1 MKNAFD
7 TNPFVLQP
15 YISKELFCDRDKEM
29 EEIISYL
36 ENGANISLITMR
48 RIGKTGLIL
57 RTFEELRSKKYGY
70 TAIYADIYAT
80 QSVEDFISTLASAVV
95 GQIKQSGTSKLF
107 SLLGG
112 IRPLLS
118 FDPVGGQPQVSIT
131 YQNDNQKCATIEA
144 IFGYLDN
151 LGRKVVVA
159 LDEFQQI
166 REYEG
171 VCMEAF
177 LRSKIQNL
185 RNVRLIFSGSNK
197 RLMTNMFEGE
207 RSPFYQSVTN
217 VPLRK
222 IDAEIYAGFISD
234 LFAKSGKHI
243 DQQAINFILEWSR
256 CHTFYTQTLCNLV
269 FMISGDKVT
278 MEDVYAAIDRVY
290 RSESDKFFTIRGMLT
305 KGQWKYLECV
315 AKEGILT
322 QPTSGGF
329 INKYKLGTAAA
340 SKRCLTSLLEKEL
353 IYEDRSGDTPSYCV
367 YNVFLSRWLE
377 SRIY

>member
-1 MKNAFD
+1 MKSAFD
-7 TNPFVLQP
+7 TNPFILQP
-15 YISKELFCDRDKEM
+15 YISKELFCDRVQEM
-29 EEIISYL
+29 KDIITYL

-95 GQIKQSGTSKLF
+95 GQIKQSGISKLF

-118 FDPVGGQPQVSIT
+118 FDPIGGQPQVSIT
-131 YQNDNQKCATIEA
+131 YQNDNQKYATIEA
-144 IFGYLDN
+144 IFSYLDN
-151 LGRKVVVA
+151 LGNKVVVA

-185 RNVRLIFSGSNK
+185 RNVRFIFSGSNK

-217 VPLRK
+217 IPLRK
-222 IDAEIYAGFISD
+222 IDAEIYAVFISK
-234 LFAKSGKHI
+234 LFAEAGKHI
-243 DQQAINFILEWSR
+243 DQQSVQFILEWSR
-256 CHTFYTQTLCNLV
+256 CHTFYTQTLCNNV
-269 FMISGDKVT
+269 FIISENEVT
-278 MEDVYAAIDRVY
+278 MDDVFAAINMIF
-290 RSESDKFFTIRGMLT
+290 RSEADKFFTIRGMLT
-305 KGQWKYLECV
+305 KGQWRYLECV
-315 AKEGILT
+315 AKEGVLT

-340 SKRCLTSLLEKEL
+340 SKRCLLSLIDKEL
-353 IYEDRSGDTPSYCV
+353 IYEDRSGESPSYCV

-377 SRIY
+377 AK